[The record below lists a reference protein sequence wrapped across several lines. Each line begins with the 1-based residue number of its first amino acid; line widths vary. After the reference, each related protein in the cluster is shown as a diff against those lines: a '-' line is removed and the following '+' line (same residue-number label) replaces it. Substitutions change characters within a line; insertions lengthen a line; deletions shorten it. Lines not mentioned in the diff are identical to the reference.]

1 MLLRQLAPV
10 VNGGE
15 QAHQDIR
22 PAREMVMEVQSD
34 VKPPYAIV
42 LQFAHSQLAGDLM
55 RALRQDVFGAIPYD
69 VVEAARQHDF
79 GWTESD
85 TDQLRRLGEHR
96 PQPFSLVPDEAEIS
110 SWQNSLR
117 RTENAAPLVNI
128 LISRHF
134 CFLSKETPPHK
145 EFLQRE
151 TRRRERRENSLGFST
166 EDLNRWT
173 AALGFCDLLSL
184 YLGCGSTKEAEFPLS
199 HPADPAA
206 ANAPKVVLFW
216 KDGIPQFSPPV
227 LQPNT
232 FRIETKEYSGSGTEL
247 SDRQVEWTFLE
258 G

>member
-22 PAREMVMEVQSD
+22 SAREMMMEVQLD

-42 LQFAHSQLAGDLM
+42 LQVAHSQLAGDLM
-55 RALRQDVFGAIPYD
+55 QALRQDVFGAIPHD

-85 TDQLRRLGEHR
+85 TDQLKRLGEHR
-96 PQPFSLVPDEAEIS
+96 PQPFSLVPDGVEIS
-110 SWQNSLR
+110 SWENSLR

-134 CFLSKETPPHK
+134 CFLSKDNPPHK

-151 TRRRERRENSLGFST
+151 TRRRERIENSLGFSV

-184 YLGCGSTKEAEFPLS
+184 YLACGLTRQAEFPLS

-206 ANAPKVVLFW
+206 ANAPKIVLFW
-216 KDGIPQFSPPV
+216 KNGVPRFSPPV
-227 LQPNT
+227 LQPHT
-232 FRIETKEYSGSGTEL
+232 FRVEMKEYSGSGTEL
-247 SDRQVEWTFLE
+247 RENQVEWSF
-258 G
+258 